1 MSNLKSI
8 DISLK
13 KIKAVSIITTNNSRS
28 NQQDLNLG
36 NKPNKNKKV

>member
-13 KIKAVSIITTNNSRS
+13 KIKAVSITTNNSRS